1 MITELERRTA
11 ALSPGRLPPG
21 RPVPL
26 GDGGAARYWL
36 SDAPATP
43 GAWTGLA
50 ADFPRTGL
58 WPLLVQGLDDR
69 NPERPWRV
77 GEMHL
82 ARRPFAPGA
91 ADVADVL
98 ARRWVRVLPDPDEEE
113 DAWTAIDPYRAW
125 PGLAPVG
132 VCREDPGAAAARAAD
147 DLLREGTWS
156 LCLAAVGRGADV
168 LDAVG
173 WSGHVNH
180 DPGPGETSAVLRS
193 WEERFGARLVA
204 AGFDT
209 VLLSVAAPP
218 TGLDEALR
226 VAAEHH
232 AFCPDNVHQGSGSL
246 REYAGELVGN
256 AVWGFWWD

>member
-1 MITELERRTA
+1 MITELARRLA
-11 ALSPGRLPPG
+11 ALPPGRLPPG

-26 GDGGAARYWL
+26 EDGGAARYWL
-36 SDAPATP
+36 SDAPAGP
-43 GAWTGLA
+43 GVWAALA

-58 WPLLVQGLDDR
+58 WPLLVQGLDER
-69 NPERPWRV
+69 TPERPWQV

-82 ARRPFAPGA
+82 VRPFAPGA
-91 ADVADVL
+91 VDVGEVL
-98 ARRWVRVLPDPDEEE
+98 AGRWAEVLPDPDEEE
-113 DAWTAIDPYRAW
+113 DAWASVDPFRAW
-125 PGLAPVG
+125 PGLAGVG
-132 VCREDPGAAAARAAD
+132 ACREDPAAAAARAAD
-147 DLLREGTWS
+147 DLLREGTWF

-218 TGLDEALR
+218 TRPEEALR

-232 AFCPDNVHQGSGSL
+232 AFCPDNVAQGSGSL
-246 REYAGELVGN
+246 REYAEELVGN

>member
-1 MITELERRTA
+1 MIAELARRLE
-11 ALSPGRLPPG
+11 ALPPGRLPPG

-26 GDGGAARYWL
+26 EDGGAARYWL
-36 SDAPATP
+36 SDAPAAP
-43 GAWTGLA
+43 GDWAGLA

-58 WPLLVQGLDDR
+58 WPLLVQGLDAR
-69 NPERPWRV
+69 STERPWQV
-77 GEMHL
+77 GEMHPV
-82 ARRPFAPGA
+82 PFTPGSA
-91 ADVADVL
+91 AAGEVL
-98 ARRWVRVLPDPDEEE
+98 ARLWEQVLPDPDEEA
-113 DAWTAIDPYRAW
+113 DAWAAVDPFRAW
-125 PGLAPVG
+125 PGPAAVG
-132 VCREDPGAAAARAAD
+132 VCREDPEAAAARAAD
-147 DLLREGTWS
+147 DLLRDGTWF

-173 WSGHVNH
+173 WSGHANH

-218 TGLDEALR
+218 RGLDEALR

-232 AFCPDNVHQGSGSL
+232 AFCPDNVGQGSGSL
-246 REYAGELVGN
+246 REYAQELVGN
-256 AVWGFWWD
+256 AEWAFWWD